1 MIRLGNELRRLLAA
15 TGALA
20 ALIALLCGVP
30 WALVRYIGWP
40 LPDRL
45 PSLAEIPDM
54 LLSPMTTG
62 LLLDVLA
69 CLCWLAWGV
78 FLLDV
83 ARSAV
88 HAVGGVHRR
97 PGRGGPRH
105 TVAAVLV
112 GVLIV
117 AVLGGRAPPTS
128 TPAAPVVAALH
139 DDDLRGKPSVTLVGM
154 QDAASSAD
162 EQARPTTVI
171 VRAPQD
177 GVHDSLWRI
186 AQRTLG
192 DGTRWPDIY
201 ALNEGTSQPGGRALT
216 NPALIHPGQELLL
229 PHHTASDHPR
239 PDSHPPESPDH
250 TPAPPPAPPSP
261 PHLDAEPDR
270 DRDSADSPLPP
281 TAPPG
286 IVPPPTD
293 HPPEPSARDQ
303 PSAPPPAVF
312 VGLGL
317 AAAVSTAL
325 LLARRRHRR
334 SYRPGSGRREVLP
347 VAPVVYQLHLAHLR
361 TDTPDDA
368 AGSDLDKLF
377 GGQEVALGSAAGQTH
392 PPGDVHGTPLGMR
405 DGHEIAVD
413 LARTR
418 GLGLIGVGAPAAARA
433 LLLTL
438 LTDHAPQDVR
448 QEPTRVLLAAPDL
461 AALLDHHPG
470 HRRHHGG
477 LRVVS
482 DLDAVLDEVDTEI
495 LRRLRSEPPP
505 TGWPLLALL
514 VRVPDRAVGRVQAA
528 LDNGG
533 HLGIVGIILGSW
545 PAGITASL
553 TTDGIVSATNP
564 GPGRRLLGTRMFRLT
579 TESDATDLLA
589 LFHPAD
595 PDPETSWVDR
605 CPEHDDPDDDSRL
618 RDVDALEVTAPPPA
632 ALDPAPSSD
641 ADAAPESTSREPST
655 STSAASDPA
664 EETVVPLRLVV
675 LGALRLHW
683 RPDATDEQAGR
694 EILADLSPRQRELL
708 VFLAVHPQGV
718 SRELLVSTLWTA
730 GPPRRPT
737 NALNTALTRLRTTLG
752 EATHGSITEVVVLR
766 GDRYHLDPR
775 SIDVDYWTFSEAVA
789 ARRVAATDRDRVD
802 ADRRI
807 LACYAGPLAED
818 LVGDWVEPVR
828 EAARRDALDAVA
840 AMARATVAHDPE
852 ETLDLLENARTIDP
866 HNDLLYRDIMRLQH
880 RLDRPEAI
888 ARTLQLL
895 TTRLAEI
902 GETPSPE
909 TRDLAARLQHHRDTT
924 PPDSIAEMTRT
935 ERVVHRAQRGDGTR
949 ESPL

>member
-1 MIRLGNELRRLLAA
+1 MIRLGNDLRRLLAA
-15 TGALA
+15 TSTLA

-62 LLLDVLA
+62 LLLNVLA
-69 CLCWLAWGV
+69 VLCWLAWGV

-97 PGRGGPRH
+97 RRRGGPIH
-105 TVAAVLV
+105 TVATALV
-112 GVLIV
+112 GALIV

-128 TPAAPVVAALH
+128 TPAAHVVAALH
-139 DDDLRGKPSVTLVGM
+139 DDGVRGIPSPSSVSPVRM
-154 QDAASSAD
+154 QDAPFTED
-162 EQARPTTVI
+162 EQSRPTTVI

-186 AQRTLG
+186 AERTLG

-201 ALNEGTSQPGGRALT
+201 ALNEGTGQPGGQGLT

-229 PHHTASDHPR
+229 PHHTASDRPQ
-239 PDSHPPESPDH
+239 PDSSPPESPDR
-250 TPAPPPAPPSP
+250 TPTPPSP
-261 PHLDAEPDR
+261 PPLDPEPEPEPEPDPAPEQDQDR
-270 DRDSADSPLPP
+270 DRDAASPAAP
-281 TAPPG
+281 TAPG
-286 IVPPPTD
+286 IVSSPTD
-293 HPPEPSARDQ
+293 DPPDSSARDR
-303 PSAPPPAVF
+303 PSAPAGAVF

-334 SYRPGSGRREVLP
+334 SYRPGSGRREALP
-347 VAPVVYQLHLAHLR
+347 VAPVVYRLHLAHLR
-361 TDTPDDA
+361 AETPEEAEGSELDD
-368 AGSDLDKLF
+368 LF
-377 GGQEVALGSAAGQTH
+377 DGQETQPAVLGSAAHQTH
-392 PPGDVHGTPLGMR
+392 PPGDGRGTPLGMR
-405 DGHEIAVD
+405 DGREIAVD

-418 GLGLIGVGAPAAARA
+418 GLGLIGAGAFAAARA

-438 LTDHAPQDVR
+438 LTDRAPHDVHQD
-448 QEPTRVLLAAPDL
+448 PTRVVLAAPDL
-461 AALLDHHPG
+461 AALLG
-470 HRRHHGG
+470 HDPVRRRNQEG

-482 DLDAVLDEVDTEI
+482 DLDAVLDEVDAEI

-528 LDNGG
+528 VDNGG

-545 PAGITASL
+545 PAGITVSL
-553 TTDGIVSATNP
+553 TTDGIVSASNP

-579 TESDATDLLA
+579 VESDATDLLA
-589 LFHPAD
+589 LLHPAD
-595 PDPETSWVDR
+595 PDPETSCAHW
-605 CPEHDDPDDDSRL
+605 CPEQDGPDDDSL
-618 RDVDALEVTAPPPA
+618 QRDADALEVTAPPPA
-632 ALDPAPSSD
+632 ALDPTPPSD
-641 ADAAPESTSREPST
+641 ADAAPESTSPKPSV
-655 STSAASDPA
+655 SAPAASDPA
-664 EETVVPLRLVV
+664 EAAAVPLRLVV

-683 RPDATDEQAGR
+683 RPDGTDEQAGR

-730 GPPRRPT
+730 VPPRRPT
-737 NALNTALTRLRTTLG
+737 NALNTALTRLRNALSQ
-752 EATHGSITEVVVLR
+752 ATHGSISEVVVLR
-766 GDRYHLDPR
+766 GDRYHLDP
-775 SIDVDYWTFSEAVA
+775 STIEVDYWTFSEAVA
-789 ARRVAATDRDRVD
+789 ARRAAATDRDRVD

-807 LACYAGPLAED
+807 LACYSGPLAED

-828 EAARRDALDAVA
+828 EATRRDALDAVA
-840 AMARATVAHDPE
+840 AAARATIAHDPE
-852 ETLDLLENARTIDP
+852 ETLDLLETARTIDP

-888 ARTLQLL
+888 ARTLALL

-902 GETPSPE
+902 GETPSRE
-909 TRDLAARLQHHRDTT
+909 TRVLAARLQHHRDTT
-924 PPDSIAEMTRT
+924 PPDS
-935 ERVVHRAQRGDGTR
+935 
-949 ESPL
+949 SPI